1 MKHNHLVWFVS
12 VIALVFLGLS
22 ISCATGGDV
31 KKGNFMIVSY
41 DHRDAVH
48 VAVGDMVQLNA
59 KNLPMIPDN
68 LAKSFGLSYD
78 QEFIRL
84 IANIPLDVEGPMGRE
99 VYVKPLKSG
108 TTQVKIL
115 LMEGKTKVEE
125 YIFTLK
131 ID

>member
-1 MKHNHLVWFVS
+1 MRHKHLVLFVS
-12 VIALVFLGLS
+12 IFALMFLGLS

-31 KKGNFMIVSY
+31 KKGNFIIVSY
-41 DHRDAVH
+41 GNRDAIH

-68 LAKSFGLSYD
+68 LGKSFGLSYD
-78 QEFIRL
+78 QEIIRL

-99 VYVKPLKSG
+99 VYVKPLKQG
-108 TTQVKIL
+108 TTQVKIFL
-115 LMEGKTKVEE
+115 LEGKTKVEE
-125 YIFTLK
+125 YVFTLK